1 MTGPTDVTP
10 AVDGIALFDR
20 LAATM
25 NAAPERFELL
35 GDVNVDLA
43 LVMRRSQPAG
53 AFRLLLGFRGIR
65 CETVAELADGE
76 ERSADCWLDGDL
88 ADWEAMFAD
97 IAAHGRAKGEW
108 TLNTLT
114 IFGERLQ
121 LHADDPM
128 GWDKFHRF
136 NQPLQEFFDG
146 AAGELAAV
154 PTDVGTEEVD
164 HGGA

>member
-1 MTGPTDVTP
+1 MTGPTDVTL

-20 LAATM
+20 LAAAM
-25 NAAPERFELL
+25 NAAPATYELL

-43 LVMRRSQPAG
+43 VVMRRPG
-53 AFRLLLGFRGIR
+53 EGDAFRLLLGFRGIR

-76 ERSADCWLDGDL
+76 EHRAECWLEGDL
-88 ADWEAMFAD
+88 DHWRAMFAD
-97 IAAHGRAKGEW
+97 IVANGRAKGEW

-121 LHADDPM
+121 LHAGDPM

-136 NQPLQEFFDG
+136 NQTLQEFFDG
-146 AAGELAAV
+146 AAEVLAGA
-154 PTDVGTEEVD
+154 PTEE
-164 HGGA
+164 A